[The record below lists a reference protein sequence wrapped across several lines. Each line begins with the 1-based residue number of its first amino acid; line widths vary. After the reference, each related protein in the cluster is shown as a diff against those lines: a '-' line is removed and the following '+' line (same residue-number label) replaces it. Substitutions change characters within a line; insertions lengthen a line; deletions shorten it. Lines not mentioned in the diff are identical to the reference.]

1 MPRYR
6 FEALTYAGKSERGS
20 VEGESVRAVRQALM
34 AKQLVPI
41 TIDLE
46 AEWAKQPFWTKW
58 LSKNKPL
65 SRADLAIITKQ
76 LAILV
81 RSGVQID
88 EALSVLAEEASQAH
102 IKAVLQSVVSELRAG
117 LPLSRAIAGQ
127 PLSFDP
133 LYQGVV
139 GAAEQSGKMGQ
150 VLTQLAEFLEKRQA
164 LKQQAMGALA
174 YPAMLTGVAFMIVL
188 FLMTYV
194 VPQIAR
200 VFQSS
205 KQVLPFSTRFILG
218 LSDFLMNWG
227 WLLLIMIVAAIFYSR
242 RALAKEDIR
251 LKVDRAL
258 LNMPL
263 LGPLLLGFETARFAN
278 TMAMLVSANVP
289 ILTALHSARSTLSNS
304 VLKAAIDSTEDRL
317 REGVSLARALGSQGV
332 FSPILIHLIRSGEA
346 SGKLAEMLKYGA
358 ENAELESEQKTKIF
372 TSLLEPLLILV
383 MGLMVLGIVMAVM
396 QPILEM
402 NSGIR

>member
-20 VEGESVRAVRQALM
+20 IEAESTRVVRQTLM
-34 AKQLVPI
+34 AKQLVPV
-41 TIDLE
+41 TIELE
-46 AEWAKQPFWTKW
+46 TEWGQKPFWSKW
-58 LSKNKPL
+58 FSQNKPL
-65 SRADLAIITKQ
+65 SRADLAVITKQ
-76 LAILV
+76 VAILV

-88 EALSVLAEEASQAH
+88 EALTVLAEETSQAH
-102 IKAVLQSVVSELRAG
+102 VKTVLQAVVSELRAG

-127 PLSFDP
+127 PQSFDP

-164 LKQQAMGALA
+164 LKQKAMGALA
-174 YPAMLTGVAFMIVL
+174 YPIMLTGVAFMIVL

-205 KQVLPFSTRFILG
+205 KQALPFSTRFILA
-218 LSDFLMNWG
+218 LSDFMVNWG
-227 WLLLIMIVAAIFYSR
+227 WLLLALIVAGFFYGR

-251 LKVDRAL
+251 LKFDRIL
-258 LNMPL
+258 LNLPL

-304 VLKAAIDSTEDRL
+304 VLRVAIDSTEIRL
-317 REGVSLARALGSQGV
+317 REGATLARALGSQGV

-346 SGKLAEMLKYGA
+346 SGKLGEMLKYGA

-402 NSGIR
+402 NSGVR

>member
-34 AKQLVPI
+34 AKQLVPV

-46 AEWAKQPFWTKW
+46 TEWGKQRFWNKW
-58 LSKNKPL
+58 FSENKPL

-76 LAILV
+76 VAILV

-102 IKAVLQSVVSELRAG
+102 VKTVLQAVVAELRAG
-117 LPLSRAIAGQ
+117 LPLSKAIAGQ

-164 LKQQAMGALA
+164 LKQKAMGALA

-200 VFQSS
+200 VFQSTR
-205 KQVLPFSTRFILG
+205 QALPFSTRFILG
-218 LSDFLMNWG
+218 LSEFIVNWG
-227 WLLLIMIVAAIFYSR
+227 WLVAILIAAGIFYGR

-251 LKVDRAL
+251 LQVDRAL
-258 LNMPL
+258 LNAPL

-289 ILTALHSARSTLSNS
+289 ILTALHSARSTLGNS
-304 VLKAAIDSTEDRL
+304 VLRAAIDSTEVRL
-317 REGVSLARALGSQGV
+317 REGTSLSRALGSQGV

-402 NSGIR
+402 NSGVR

>member
-20 VEGESVRAVRQALM
+20 VEAESTRVVRQTLM
-34 AKQLVPI
+34 AKQLVPVAI
-41 TIDLE
+41 ELE
-46 AEWAKQPFWTKW
+46 TEWSQKPFWTKW
-58 LSKNKPL
+58 FSQNKPL
-65 SRADLAIITKQ
+65 SRADLAVITKQ
-76 LAILV
+76 VAILV

-88 EALSVLAEEASQAH
+88 EALTVLAEETSQAH
-102 IKAVLQSVVSELRAG
+102 VKTVLQAVVSELRAG

-127 PLSFDP
+127 PQSFDP

-164 LKQQAMGALA
+164 LKQKAMGALA
-174 YPAMLTGVAFMIVL
+174 YPVMLTGVAFMIVL

-205 KQVLPFSTRFILG
+205 KQALPFSTRFILA
-218 LSDFLMNWG
+218 LSDFMVNWG
-227 WLLLIMIVAAIFYSR
+227 WLLLAVIVAGFFYGR

-251 LKVDRAL
+251 LKFDRIL
-258 LNMPL
+258 LNLPL

-304 VLKAAIDSTEDRL
+304 VLRVAIDSTEIRL
-317 REGVSLARALGSQGV
+317 REGATLARALGSQGV

-346 SGKLAEMLKYGA
+346 SGKLGEMLKYGA

-402 NSGIR
+402 NSGVR

>member
-20 VEGESVRAVRQALM
+20 VEAESTRVVRQTLM
-34 AKQLVPI
+34 AKQLVPV
-41 TIDLE
+41 TIELE
-46 AEWAKQPFWTKW
+46 TEWSQKPFWTKW
-58 LSKNKPL
+58 FSQNKPL
-65 SRADLAIITKQ
+65 SRVDLAVITKQ
-76 LAILV
+76 VAILV

-88 EALSVLAEEASQAH
+88 EALTVLAEETSQAH
-102 IKAVLQSVVSELRAG
+102 VKTVLQAVVSELRAG

-127 PLSFDP
+127 PQSFDP

-164 LKQQAMGALA
+164 LKQKAMGALA
-174 YPAMLTGVAFMIVL
+174 YPVMLTGVAFMIVL

-205 KQVLPFSTRFILG
+205 KQALPFSTRFILA
-218 LSDFLMNWG
+218 LSDFMVNWG
-227 WLLLIMIVAAIFYSR
+227 WLLLAVIVAGFFYGR

-251 LKVDRAL
+251 LKFDRIL
-258 LNMPL
+258 LNLPL

-304 VLKAAIDSTEDRL
+304 VLRVAIDSTEIRL
-317 REGVSLARALGSQGV
+317 REGATLARALGSQGV

-346 SGKLAEMLKYGA
+346 SGKLGEMLKYGA

-402 NSGIR
+402 NSGVR

>member
-20 VEGESVRAVRQALM
+20 IEAESTRVVRQTLM
-34 AKQLVPI
+34 AKQLVPVAI
-41 TIDLE
+41 ELE
-46 AEWAKQPFWTKW
+46 TEWSQKPFWTKW
-58 LSKNKPL
+58 FSQNKPL
-65 SRADLAIITKQ
+65 SRADLAVITKQ
-76 LAILV
+76 VAILV

-88 EALSVLAEEASQAH
+88 EALTVLAEETSQAH
-102 IKAVLQSVVSELRAG
+102 VKTVLQAVVSELRAG

-127 PLSFDP
+127 PQSFDP

-164 LKQQAMGALA
+164 LKQKAMGALA
-174 YPAMLTGVAFMIVL
+174 YPVMLTGVAFMIVL

-205 KQVLPFSTRFILG
+205 KQALPFSTRFILA
-218 LSDFLMNWG
+218 LSDFMVNWG
-227 WLLLIMIVAAIFYSR
+227 WLLLAVIVAGFFYGR

-251 LKVDRAL
+251 LKFDRIL
-258 LNMPL
+258 LNLPL

-304 VLKAAIDSTEDRL
+304 VLRVAIDSTEIRL
-317 REGVSLARALGSQGV
+317 REGATLARALGSQGV

-346 SGKLAEMLKYGA
+346 SGKLGEMLKYGA

-402 NSGIR
+402 NSGVR

>member
-20 VEGESVRAVRQALM
+20 VEAESTRVVRQTLM
-34 AKQLVPI
+34 AKQLVPV
-41 TIDLE
+41 TIELE
-46 AEWAKQPFWTKW
+46 TEWSQKPFWTKW
-58 LSKNKPL
+58 FSQNKPL
-65 SRADLAIITKQ
+65 SRADLAVITKQ
-76 LAILV
+76 VAILV

-88 EALSVLAEEASQAH
+88 EALTVLAEETSQAH
-102 IKAVLQSVVSELRAG
+102 VKTVLQSVVSELRAG

-127 PLSFDP
+127 PQSFDP

-164 LKQQAMGALA
+164 LKQKAMGALA
-174 YPAMLTGVAFMIVL
+174 YPVMLTGVAFMIVL

-205 KQVLPFSTRFILG
+205 KQALPFSTRFILA
-218 LSDFLMNWG
+218 LSDFMVNWG
-227 WLLLIMIVAAIFYSR
+227 WLLLAVIVAGFFYGR

-251 LKVDRAL
+251 LKFDRIL
-258 LNMPL
+258 LNLPL
-263 LGPLLLGFETARFAN
+263 LGPLLLGFETSRFAN

-304 VLKAAIDSTEDRL
+304 VLRVAIDSTEIRL
-317 REGVSLARALGSQGV
+317 REGATLARALGSQGV

-346 SGKLAEMLKYGA
+346 SGKLGEMLKYGA

-402 NSGIR
+402 NSGVR

>member
-20 VEGESVRAVRQALM
+20 VEAESTRVVRQTLM
-34 AKQLVPI
+34 AKQLVPV
-41 TIDLE
+41 TIELE
-46 AEWAKQPFWTKW
+46 TEWGQQPFWTKW
-58 LSKNKPL
+58 FSQNKPL
-65 SRADLAIITKQ
+65 SRADLAVITKQ
-76 LAILV
+76 VAILV

-88 EALSVLAEEASQAH
+88 EALSVLAEETSQAH
-102 IKAVLQSVVSELRAG
+102 VKTVLQAVVSELRAG

-127 PLSFDP
+127 PQSFDP

-164 LKQQAMGALA
+164 LKQKAMGALA
-174 YPAMLTGVAFMIVL
+174 YPIMLTGVAFMIVL

-205 KQVLPFSTRFILG
+205 KQVLPFSTRFILA
-218 LSDFLMNWG
+218 LSDFMVNWG
-227 WLLLIMIVAAIFYSR
+227 WLLLALIVAGFFYGR

-251 LKVDRAL
+251 LKFDRIL
-258 LNMPL
+258 LNLPL

-304 VLKAAIDSTEDRL
+304 VLRVAIDSTEIRL
-317 REGVSLARALGSQGV
+317 REGATLARALGSQGV

-346 SGKLAEMLKYGA
+346 SGKLGEMLKYGA

-402 NSGIR
+402 NSGVR

>member
-6 FEALTYAGKSERGS
+6 FEALSYAGKTERGS

-34 AKQLVPI
+34 AKQLVPVQI
-41 TIDLE
+41 ELE
-46 AEWAKQPFWTKW
+46 TEWGKQRFWNKW
-58 LSKNKPL
+58 FSENKPL
-65 SRADLAIITKQ
+65 SRADLALITKQ
-76 LAILV
+76 VAILV

-88 EALSVLAEEASQAH
+88 EALSVLAEETSQAH
-102 IKAVLQSVVSELRAG
+102 VKIVLQAVVAELRAG
-117 LPLSRAIAGQ
+117 LPLSKAISGQ
-127 PLSFDP
+127 PESFDL

-150 VLTQLAEFLEKRQA
+150 VLTQLADFLEKRQA
-164 LKQQAMGALA
+164 LKNKAMGALA

-200 VFQSS
+200 VFQST

-218 LSDFLMNWG
+218 LSELLVNWG
-227 WLLLIMIVAAIFYSR
+227 WLLAIVIVASIFYAR
-242 RALAKEDIR
+242 RALANEAFR
-251 LKVDRAL
+251 LKVDRVL
-258 LNMPL
+258 LNTPL
-263 LGPLLLGFETARFAN
+263 LGPLLLGFETARFSN

-289 ILTALHSARSTLSNS
+289 ILTALHSARGTLSNS
-304 VLKAAIDSTEDRL
+304 VLRLAIDSTEERL
-317 REGVSLARALGSQGV
+317 REGTSLARALGSQGV

-402 NSGIR
+402 NSGVR

>member
-6 FEALTYAGKSERGS
+6 FEALSYAGKSERGS

-34 AKQLVPI
+34 AKQLVPV
-41 TIDLE
+41 TIELE
-46 AEWAKQPFWTKW
+46 TEWGKQRFWNKW
-58 LSKNKPL
+58 FSENKPL
-65 SRADLAIITKQ
+65 SRADLAMITKQ
-76 LAILV
+76 VAILV

-102 IKAVLQSVVSELRAG
+102 VKTVLQAVVAELRAG
-117 LPLSRAIAGQ
+117 LPLSKAIAGQ
-127 PLSFDP
+127 PESFDS

-164 LKQQAMGALA
+164 LKQKAMGALA

-200 VFQSS
+200 VFQST
-205 KQVLPFSTRFILG
+205 KQALPFSTRFILG
-218 LSDFLMNWG
+218 LSEFIVNWG
-227 WLLLIMIVAAIFYSR
+227 WLVMVLVAAGIFYGR

-258 LNMPL
+258 LNAPL

-289 ILTALHSARSTLSNS
+289 ILTALHSARSTLGNS
-304 VLKAAIDSTEDRL
+304 VLRAAIDSTEVRL
-317 REGVSLARALGSQGV
+317 REGTSLSRALGSQGV

-402 NSGIR
+402 NSGVR

>member
-164 LKQQAMGALA
+164 LKQKAMGALA

-205 KQVLPFSTRFILG
+205 KQALPFSTRFILG

-258 LNMPL
+258 LNAPL

>member
-20 VEGESVRAVRQALM
+20 IEAESARIVRQTLM
-34 AKQLVPI
+34 AKQLVPV
-41 TIDLE
+41 TIELE
-46 AEWAKQPFWTKW
+46 TEWGQKPFWNKW
-58 LSKNKPL
+58 FSQNKPL
-65 SRADLAIITKQ
+65 SRADLAVITKQ
-76 LAILV
+76 VAILV

-88 EALSVLAEEASQAH
+88 EALSVLAEEASQMH
-102 IKAVLQSVVSELRAG
+102 IKVVLQAVISELRAG

-127 PLSFDP
+127 PQSFDP

-150 VLTQLAEFLEKRQA
+150 VMTQLAEFLEKRQA
-164 LKQQAMGALA
+164 LKQKAMGALA
-174 YPAMLTGVAFMIVL
+174 YPIMLTGVSFMIVL

-205 KQVLPFSTRFILG
+205 KQVLPFSTRFILT
-218 LSDFLMNWG
+218 LSDFMVNWG
-227 WLLLIMIVAAIFYSR
+227 WLLLAVIVVGFFYAR
-242 RALAKEDIR
+242 RALAKEEIR
-251 LKVDRAL
+251 LKFDRIL
-258 LNMPL
+258 LNLPL
-263 LGPLLLGFETARFAN
+263 LGPLLLGFETTRFAN

-304 VLKAAIDSTEDRL
+304 VLRAAIDSTEIRL
-317 REGVSLARALGSQGV
+317 REGATLARALGSQGV

-402 NSGIR
+402 NSGVR

>member
-6 FEALTYAGKSERGS
+6 FEALSYAGKSERGS

-34 AKQLVPI
+34 AKQLVPV
-41 TIDLE
+41 TIELE
-46 AEWAKQPFWTKW
+46 TEWGKQRFWNKW
-58 LSKNKPL
+58 FSENKPL
-65 SRADLAIITKQ
+65 SRADLAMITKQ
-76 LAILV
+76 VAILV

-88 EALSVLAEEASQAH
+88 EALSVLAEEASQSH
-102 IKAVLQSVVSELRAG
+102 VKTVLQVVVAELRAG
-117 LPLSRAIAGQ
+117 LPLSKAIAGQ
-127 PLSFDP
+127 PESFDS

-164 LKQQAMGALA
+164 LKQKAMGALA

-200 VFQSS
+200 VFQST
-205 KQVLPFSTRFILG
+205 KQTLPFSTRFILG
-218 LSDFLMNWG
+218 LSEFIVNWG
-227 WLLLIMIVAAIFYSR
+227 WLVVVFVAAGIFYGR

-258 LNMPL
+258 LNAPL

-289 ILTALHSARSTLSNS
+289 ILTALHSARSTLGNS
-304 VLKAAIDSTEDRL
+304 VLRAAIDSTEVRL
-317 REGVSLARALGSQGV
+317 REGASLSRALGSQGV

-402 NSGIR
+402 NSGVR

>member
-20 VEGESVRAVRQALM
+20 VEGDSERAVRQALM
-34 AKQLVPI
+34 GKQLVPV
-41 TIDLE
+41 TIELE
-46 AEWAKQPFWTKW
+46 AEWSKQRFWNRW
-58 LSKNKPL
+58 FSDNKPL
-65 SRADLAIITKQ
+65 SRADLAVITKQ
-76 LAILV
+76 IAILV

-88 EALSVLAEEASQAH
+88 EALSVLAEETTQTH
-102 IKAVLQSVVSELRAG
+102 VKRVLIEVVTELRAG
-117 LPLSRAIAGQ
+117 LPLSQAIAGQ
-127 PLSFDP
+127 PLSFDS

-164 LKQQAMGALA
+164 LKNKAMGALA
-174 YPAMLTGVAFMIVL
+174 YPVMLTGVAFMIIL

-200 VFQSS
+200 VFESTRQT
-205 KQVLPFSTRFILG
+205 LPFSTRFILG
-218 LSDFLMNWG
+218 LSEFLVNWG
-227 WLLLIMIVAAIFYSR
+227 WLLAVLIIATIFYWR
-242 RALAKEDIR
+242 RALAKADFR

-258 LNMPL
+258 LNTPL

-304 VLKAAIDSTEDRL
+304 VLRAAVDSTELRL
-317 REGVSLARALGSQGV
+317 REGTSLSRALGSQGV

-402 NSGIR
+402 NTGIR

>member
-6 FEALTYAGKSERGS
+6 FEALSYAGKSERGS

-34 AKQLVPI
+34 AKQLVPV
-41 TIDLE
+41 TIELE
-46 AEWAKQPFWTKW
+46 TEWGKQRFWNKW
-58 LSKNKPL
+58 FSENKPL
-65 SRADLAIITKQ
+65 SRAELAMITKQ
-76 LAILV
+76 VAILV

-88 EALSVLAEEASQAH
+88 EALSVLAEEASQVH
-102 IKAVLQSVVSELRAG
+102 VKTVLQAVVAELRAG
-117 LPLSRAIAGQ
+117 LPLSKAIAGQ
-127 PLSFDP
+127 PESFDS

-164 LKQQAMGALA
+164 LKQKAMGALA

-200 VFQSS
+200 VFQST
-205 KQVLPFSTRFILG
+205 KQTLPFSTRFILG
-218 LSDFLMNWG
+218 LSEFIVNWG
-227 WLLLIMIVAAIFYSR
+227 WLVAILIVAGILYGR

-258 LNMPL
+258 LNAPL

-289 ILTALHSARSTLSNS
+289 ILTALHSARSTLGNS
-304 VLKAAIDSTEDRL
+304 VLRAAIDSTEVRL
-317 REGVSLARALGSQGV
+317 REGTSLSRALGSQGV

-372 TSLLEPLLILV
+372 TSLLEPLLILA

-402 NSGIR
+402 NSGVR

>member
-20 VEGESVRAVRQALM
+20 VEAESTRVVRQTLM
-34 AKQLVPI
+34 AKQLVPV
-41 TIDLE
+41 TIELE
-46 AEWAKQPFWTKW
+46 AEWSQKPFWTKW
-58 LSKNKPL
+58 FSQNKPL
-65 SRADLAIITKQ
+65 SRADLAVITKQ
-76 LAILV
+76 VAILV

-88 EALSVLAEEASQAH
+88 EALTVLAEETSQAH
-102 IKAVLQSVVSELRAG
+102 VKTVLQAVVSELRAG

-127 PLSFDP
+127 PQSFDP

-164 LKQQAMGALA
+164 LKQKAMGALA
-174 YPAMLTGVAFMIVL
+174 YPVMLTGVAFMIVL

-205 KQVLPFSTRFILG
+205 KQALPFSTRFILA
-218 LSDFLMNWG
+218 LSDFMVNWG
-227 WLLLIMIVAAIFYSR
+227 WLLLAVIVAGFFYGR

-251 LKVDRAL
+251 LKFDRIL
-258 LNMPL
+258 LNLPL

-304 VLKAAIDSTEDRL
+304 VLRVAIDSTEIRL
-317 REGVSLARALGSQGV
+317 REGATLARALGSQGV

-346 SGKLAEMLKYGA
+346 SGKLGEMLKYGA

-402 NSGIR
+402 NSGVR

>member
-6 FEALTYAGKSERGS
+6 FEALSYAGKSERGT

-34 AKQLVPI
+34 AKQLVPV
-41 TIDLE
+41 TIELE
-46 AEWAKQPFWTKW
+46 TQWNKQSFWSRW
-58 LSKNKPL
+58 FSKDKPL
-65 SRADLAIITKQ
+65 SRAELALVTKQ
-76 LAILV
+76 VAILV

-88 EALSVLAEEASQAH
+88 EALSVLAEEASAAH
-102 IKAVLQSVVSELRAG
+102 VKTVLRAVVAELHAG
-117 LPLSRAIAGQ
+117 LPLSKAIAGQ

-139 GAAEQSGKMGQ
+139 GAAEQSGRMGQ
-150 VLTQLAEFLEKRQA
+150 VLTQLADFLEKRQA
-164 LKQQAMGALA
+164 LKQKAMGALA
-174 YPAMLTGVAFMIVL
+174 YPAMLTGGAFMIVL

-205 KQVLPFSTRFILG
+205 RQVLPFSTRFILG
-218 LSDFLMNWG
+218 LSEFLVGWG
-227 WLLLIMIVAAIFYSR
+227 WLVAILIVAAIFYGR
-242 RALAKEDIR
+242 RALAKEAIR
-251 LKVDRAL
+251 FKFDRAL
-258 LNMPL
+258 LNLPL

-289 ILTALHSARSTLSNS
+289 ILVALHSARSTLANS
-304 VLKAAIDSTEDRL
+304 VLRAAIDSTEERL
-317 REGVSLARALGSQGV
+317 REGTSLARALGSQGV
-332 FSPILIHLIRSGEA
+332 FSPILVHLIRSGEA
-346 SGKLAEMLKYGA
+346 SGKLGEMLKYGA

-402 NSGIR
+402 NSGVK

>member
-20 VEGESVRAVRQALM
+20 IEGESVRAVRQALM
-34 AKQLVPI
+34 AKQLVPV

-46 AEWAKQPFWTKW
+46 TEWGKQRFWNRW
-58 LSKNKPL
+58 FSENKPL

-76 LAILV
+76 VAILV

-102 IKAVLQSVVSELRAG
+102 VKTVLQAVVAELRAG

-164 LKQQAMGALA
+164 LKQKAMGALA
-174 YPAMLTGVAFMIVL
+174 YPAMLTGVAFMIVF

-200 VFQSS
+200 VFQNTR
-205 KQVLPFSTRFILG
+205 QALPFSTRFILG
-218 LSDFLMNWG
+218 LSEFIVNWG
-227 WLLLIMIVAAIFYSR
+227 WLLALLVAAGIFYGR
-242 RALAKEDIR
+242 RALANEDIR

-289 ILTALHSARSTLSNS
+289 ILTALHSARSTLGNS
-304 VLKAAIDSTEDRL
+304 VLRAAIDSTEIRL
-317 REGVSLARALGSQGV
+317 REGTSLSRALGSQGV

-402 NSGIR
+402 NSGVR

>member
-34 AKQLVPI
+34 AKQLVPV

-46 AEWAKQPFWTKW
+46 IEWGKQHFWNKW
-58 LSKNKPL
+58 FSENKPL
-65 SRADLAIITKQ
+65 SRAELAIITKQ
-76 LAILV
+76 VAILV
-81 RSGVQID
+81 KSGVQID

-102 IKAVLQSVVSELRAG
+102 VKTVLQSVVAELRSG
-117 LPLSRAIAGQ
+117 LPLSKAIAGQ

-164 LKQQAMGALA
+164 LKQKAMAALA
-174 YPAMLTGVAFMIVL
+174 YPAMLTGVAFMIIF

-200 VFQSS
+200 VFQST
-205 KQVLPFSTRFILG
+205 KQALPFSTRFILG
-218 LSDFLMNWG
+218 LSEFTVNWG
-227 WLLLIMIVAAIFYSR
+227 WLVAVFIAAGIFYGR
-242 RALAKEDIR
+242 RALAKEEIR

-289 ILTALHSARSTLSNS
+289 ILTALHSARSTLGNS
-304 VLKAAIDSTEDRL
+304 VLRTAIDSTEVRL
-317 REGVSLARALGSQGV
+317 REGTSLSRALGSQGV

-372 TSLLEPLLILV
+372 TSLLEPLLILA

-402 NSGIR
+402 NSGVR

>member
-20 VEGESVRAVRQALM
+20 VDGETVRAVRQALM
-34 AKQLVPI
+34 AKQLVPVSI
-41 TIDLE
+41 ELE
-46 AEWAKQPFWTKW
+46 TEWGKQRFWSKW
-58 LSKNKPL
+58 FSENKPL
-65 SRADLAIITKQ
+65 SRADLTLITKQ
-76 LAILV
+76 VAILV

-88 EALSVLAEEASQAH
+88 ETLSVLAEESSQAH
-102 IKAVLQSVVSELRAG
+102 VKAVLQAVVAELRAG
-117 LPLSRAIAGQ
+117 LPLSKAIATQ

-164 LKQQAMGALA
+164 LKNKALGALA

-200 VFQSS
+200 VFQST
-205 KQVLPFSTRFILG
+205 KQALPFSTRFILA
-218 LSDFLMNWG
+218 LSEFLVNWG
-227 WLLLIMIVAAIFYSR
+227 WLLVIVIVGAVFYAR
-242 RALAKEDIR
+242 RALAKEDFR
-251 LKVDRAL
+251 LKVDRVL
-258 LNMPL
+258 LNLPL
-263 LGPLLLGFETARFAN
+263 IGPLLLGFETARFAN
-278 TMAMLVSANVP
+278 TMAMLVAANVP
-289 ILTALHSARSTLSNS
+289 ILTALHSARDTLNNT
-304 VLKAAIDSTEDRL
+304 VLRAAIDSTEGRL
-317 REGVSLARALGSQGV
+317 REGNSLARALGSQGV

-372 TSLLEPLLILV
+372 TSLLEPLLILI

-402 NSGIR
+402 NSGVR

>member
-6 FEALTYAGKSERGS
+6 FEALSYAGKSERGS
-20 VEGESVRAVRQALM
+20 VEGENVRAVRQALM
-34 AKQLVPI
+34 AKQLVPV
-41 TIDLE
+41 TIELE
-46 AEWAKQPFWTKW
+46 TEWGKQRFWNKW
-58 LSKNKPL
+58 FSENKPL
-65 SRADLAIITKQ
+65 SRADLAMITKQ
-76 LAILV
+76 VAILV

-102 IKAVLQSVVSELRAG
+102 VKTVLQAVVAELRAG
-117 LPLSRAIAGQ
+117 LPLSKAIAGQ
-127 PLSFDP
+127 PESFDS

-164 LKQQAMGALA
+164 LKQKAMGALA

-200 VFQSS
+200 VFQST
-205 KQVLPFSTRFILG
+205 KQALPFSTRFILG
-218 LSDFLMNWG
+218 LSEFIVNWG
-227 WLLLIMIVAAIFYSR
+227 WLVVVLVAAGIFYGR

-258 LNMPL
+258 LNAPL

-289 ILTALHSARSTLSNS
+289 ILTALHSARSTLGNS
-304 VLKAAIDSTEDRL
+304 VLRAAIDSTEVRL
-317 REGVSLARALGSQGV
+317 REGTSLSRALGSQGV

-372 TSLLEPLLILV
+372 TSLLEPLLILA

-402 NSGIR
+402 NSGVR

>member
-34 AKQLVPI
+34 AKQLVPV

-46 AEWAKQPFWTKW
+46 TEWGKQRFWNKW
-58 LSKNKPL
+58 FSENKPL

-76 LAILV
+76 VAILV

-102 IKAVLQSVVSELRAG
+102 VKTVLQAVVAELRAG
-117 LPLSRAIAGQ
+117 LPLSKAIAGQ

-164 LKQQAMGALA
+164 LKQKAMGALA
-174 YPAMLTGVAFMIVL
+174 YPAMLTGVAFMIVF

-200 VFQSS
+200 VFQNT
-205 KQVLPFSTRFILG
+205 KQALPFSTRFILG
-218 LSDFLMNWG
+218 LSEFIVNWG
-227 WLLLIMIVAAIFYSR
+227 WLLAILIAAGIFYGR

-289 ILTALHSARSTLSNS
+289 ILTALHSARSTLGNS
-304 VLKAAIDSTEDRL
+304 VLRAAIDSTEVRL
-317 REGVSLARALGSQGV
+317 REGTSLSRALGSQGV

-372 TSLLEPLLILV
+372 TSLLEPLLILA

-402 NSGIR
+402 NSGVR

>member
-1 MPRYR
+1 MPCYR
-6 FEALTYAGKSERGS
+6 FEALTYAGKSERGTI
-20 VEGESVRAVRQALM
+20 EGESVRAVRQVLM
-34 AKQLVPI
+34 AKQLVPV

-46 AEWAKQPFWTKW
+46 AEWGKQPFWNKW
-58 LSKNKPL
+58 LSNNKPL

-76 LAILV
+76 VAILV

-88 EALSVLAEEASQAH
+88 EALSILADETSQVH
-102 IKAVLQSVVSELRAG
+102 VKTVLQSVVSELRAG

-164 LKQQAMGALA
+164 LKQKAMGALA

-227 WLLLIMIVAAIFYSR
+227 WLLLVMIVAAIFYSR
-242 RALAKEDIR
+242 RALAKEEIR

-258 LNMPL
+258 LNLPL

-289 ILTALHSARSTLSNS
+289 ILTALHSARNTLSNS
-304 VLKAAIDSTEDRL
+304 VLKAAIDSTEGRL
-317 REGVSLARALGSQGV
+317 REGTSLSRALGSQGV

-402 NSGIR
+402 NSGVR

>member
-20 VEGESVRAVRQALM
+20 VEGENERAVRQALM
-34 AKQLVPI
+34 AKQLVPV
-41 TIDLE
+41 TIELE
-46 AEWAKQPFWTKW
+46 TEWSKQRVWNRWF
-58 LSKNKPL
+58 SENKPL
-65 SRADLAIITKQ
+65 SRADLALVTKQ
-76 LAILV
+76 VAILV

-88 EALSVLAEEASQAH
+88 ETLSVLAEETSQTH
-102 IKAVLQSVVSELRAG
+102 VKTVLQAVVAELRSG
-117 LPLSRAIAGQ
+117 LPLSKAIATQ

-164 LKQQAMGALA
+164 LKNKALGALA
-174 YPAMLTGVAFMIVL
+174 YPAMLTCVAFMIVL

-200 VFQSS
+200 VFQSTR
-205 KQVLPFSTRFILG
+205 QALPFSTRFILA
-218 LSDFLMNWG
+218 LSDFLVNWG
-227 WLLLIMIVAAIFYSR
+227 WLLAIIVVAAIFYGR

-251 LKVDRAL
+251 LRVDRAL
-258 LNMPL
+258 LNLPL

-289 ILTALHSARSTLSNS
+289 ILTALHSAKSTLSNS
-304 VLKAAIDSTEDRL
+304 VLRAAIDSTEGRL
-317 REGVSLARALGSQGV
+317 REGTSLARALGSQGV

-372 TSLLEPLLILV
+372 TSLLEPLLILL

-402 NSGIR
+402 NSGVR

>member
-6 FEALTYAGKSERGS
+6 FEALTYAGKSERGTI
-20 VEGESVRAVRQALM
+20 EGESVRAVRQVLM
-34 AKQLVPI
+34 AKQLVPV

-46 AEWAKQPFWTKW
+46 AEWGKQPFWNKW
-58 LSKNKPL
+58 LSNNKPL

-76 LAILV
+76 VAILV

-88 EALSVLAEEASQAH
+88 EALSILADETSQVH
-102 IKAVLQSVVSELRAG
+102 VKTVLQSVVSELRAG

-164 LKQQAMGALA
+164 LKQKAMGALA

-227 WLLLIMIVAAIFYSR
+227 WLLLVMIVAAIFYSR
-242 RALAKEDIR
+242 RALAKEEIR

-258 LNMPL
+258 LNLPL

-289 ILTALHSARSTLSNS
+289 ILTALHSARNTLSNS
-304 VLKAAIDSTEDRL
+304 VLKAAIDSTEGRL
-317 REGVSLARALGSQGV
+317 REGTSLSRALGSQGV

-402 NSGIR
+402 NSGVR